1 MDNDYIKIS
10 RNMARMMDNVD
21 QIGTAEYF
29 LVEHIFKKIQMIIDN
44 KATNPIEM
52 PKTKKWRKAVTKMID
67 FKELCNV
74 PMNDVFVHSLMKK
87 EHVDSYDI
95 LYLFDLLRS
104 GDLEKLANL
113 MTLNKNSKF
122 EVDKEGKT
130 LLHIAAMNC

>member
-1 MDNDYIKIS
+1 MS
-10 RNMARMMDNVD
+10 RMMDNVD

-29 LVEHIFKKIQMIIDN
+29 LVEHIFKKIQLIIES

-52 PKTKKWRKAVTKMID
+52 PKTKIWRKLVTKMID
-67 FKELCNV
+67 FKELCNT
-74 PMNDVFVHSLMKK
+74 PMLDIYENCLMKK

-104 GDLEKLANL
+104 GNLEKLANL